1 MIKTNSN
8 IYSYKFKECNMFNKM
23 LSILAV
29 VFTLGIIITT
39 QAQTAYTFNGGAFRY
54 GTINLTTGVFT
65 SLNFM
70 PQGSSHYPA
79 TADNDEV
86 DAQYAI
92 ISDFSFPPN
101 YYLWHINFN
110 TLTGD
115 SIATVGPLA
124 SGQNVIKGMGYN
136 VLTDNWYVVSGN
148 DFGSAAYL
156 YTLNITTGALT
167 VVGQIQNADLPVAMA
182 IDCDGN
188 AYLVNVVFGASS
200 IAVLNSL
207 NLSTAAATA
216 IGTDLGLADVTGFS
230 QDMDFDPDNGNLYW
244 SGYWASGFFSEGGSF
259 RLVDVTTGTSTEIS
273 AFGQFE
279 TITGFNVNGICAT
292 VPVELESFTAI
303 VNNNNVLLQW
313 STATETNN
321 SGFNIE
327 RKSSLSDWETI
338 GFVTGFG
345 TTTEPRSYSY
355 NDAYLNAGS
364 YVYRLKQV
372 DYDGSFEYSDIVEVV
387 TNSPVEY
394 TLDQNYPNP
403 FNPATKIRFTISEL
417 RFAILKV
424 YDVLGNEIAI
434 LVNEELPAGE
444 YEVEFD
450 ASLYN
455 LSSGF
460 YFVRMEAGSFTT
472 TRKITLMK

>member
-1 MIKTNSN
+1 
-8 IYSYKFKECNMFNKM
+8 
-23 LSILAV
+23 
-29 VFTLGIIITT
+29 
-39 QAQTAYTFNGGAFRY
+39 
-54 GTINLTTGVFT
+54 
-65 SLNFM
+65 
-70 PQGSSHYPA
+70 
-79 TADNDEV
+79 
-86 DAQYAI
+86 
-92 ISDFSFPPN
+92 
-101 YYLWHINFN
+101 
-110 TLTGD
+110 
-115 SIATVGPLA
+115 
-124 SGQNVIKGMGYN
+124 
-136 VLTDNWYVVSGN
+136 
-148 DFGSAAYL
+148 
-156 YTLNITTGALT
+156 
-167 VVGQIQNADLPVAMA
+167 
-182 IDCDGN
+182 
-188 AYLVNVVFGASS
+188 
-200 IAVLNSL
+200 
-207 NLSTAAATA
+207 
-216 IGTDLGLADVTGFS
+216 
-230 QDMDFDPDNGNLYW
+230 
-244 SGYWASGFFSEGGSF
+244 
-259 RLVDVTTGTSTEIS
+259 
-273 AFGQFE
+273 
-279 TITGFNVNGICAT
+279 
-292 VPVELESFTAI
+292 
-303 VNNNNVLLQW
+303 LQW